1 MSALDIVSFILIV
14 VKQDRMYRQ
23 WMETELL

>member
-23 WMETELL
+23 WMGTELL